1 MGIKLYRIEDTTSVK
16 LSDLPDDT
24 RNRLEEGIAQDNL
37 EDARNTVSEYR
48 AQIDAAETQQVI
60 TAEAIRK
67 SADADAGGTDS
78 GSTDPANTGSSAA
91 TNTTDTTQTTK
102 GGA

>member
-1 MGIKLYRIEDTTSVK
+1 MVK

-24 RNRLEEGIAQDNL
+24 RNRLEEGIAQYSL

-78 GSTDPANTGSSAA
+78 GSTDPASTGSSAA
-91 TNTTDTTQTTK
+91 TDTTDTTQTTK